1 MMDMEEGR
9 LQGSPPTSS
18 STPALT
24 MRSVEGGRPQG
35 SPPTSSSTPALTMNG
50 GAFSSEFAVGVDG
63 GGSKTLAVVVDGWG
77 NECGRAVAGSSNHT
91 GVGIEQAVRHIY
103 SAVEEAVRQA
113 GCALPLSSAWFGLA
127 GVDRR
132 DDYDLL
138 LPYLQ
143 PLARDIRLTNDAEL
157 VLSGLPG
164 TVGIALIA
172 GTGSIALGR
181 DTRGTMARSGGW
193 GHIIGDEGSG
203 YDLGRRCLQ
212 TVARATDGRGQATML
227 VDMLL
232 KHWQLDDAS
241 GMIGKVYGVS
251 DKTVIA
257 SLSALVFEA
266 SRNGDEVACAIVD
279 DAAQELALAAMAVRN
294 MLDFAGRQVALAL
307 GGGLLLYEIDF
318 RTKVIEAIGKRISI
332 EEVVCVE
339 EPALSGA
346 RASIPGRP
354 SRSPW
359 ETSAR

>member
-1 MMDMEEGR
+1 MEE
-9 LQGSPPTSS
+9 
-18 STPALT
+18 
-24 MRSVEGGRPQG
+24 GRPQG
-35 SPPTSSSTPALTMNG
+35 SPPIHATTPALTMNG
-50 GAFSSEFAVGVDG
+50 GLFPGEFAVGVDG
-63 GGSKTLAVVVDGWG
+63 GGSKTLAIVVDEWG
-77 NECGRAVAGSSNHT
+77 NERGRVVVGSSNHT
-91 GVGIEQAVRHIY
+91 GVGIEQAVRSIY
-103 SAVEEAVRQA
+103 NAVEESARQA
-113 GCALPLSSAWFGLA
+113 GCVLPLASAWFGLA

-138 LPYLQ
+138 LPYLV

-181 DTRGTMARSGGW
+181 DARGTMARSGGW

-212 TVARATDGRGQATML
+212 VVARATDGRGQATML

-232 KHWQLDDAS
+232 KHWQLDEAS
-241 GMIGKVYGVS
+241 GVIGKVYNSS

-257 SLSALVFEA
+257 SLSALVFAA

-279 DAAQELALAAMAVRN
+279 DAARELALAAMAVRD

-307 GGGLLLYEIDF
+307 GGGLLLHETDF
-318 RTKVIEAIGKRISI
+318 RTKVIEAIGGCMSVG
-332 EEVVCVE
+332 EVALVE

-354 SRSPW
+354 RGSPLQ
-359 ETSAR
+359 